1 MKPALLL
8 TILLALAVPAAAQ
21 TTSGPAGVWLKGD
34 LHVHDDH
41 SSDGSL
47 PRQRAK
53 DRAKGNVSVADQI
66 GQGTK
71 MGLAFMPL
79 TDHRTFDQYY
89 DPQWE
94 APHLLLIPG
103 EEANGSPHAIVLGAA
118 DSIVQGAARP
128 DRPGFVHVQQSVW
141 DAHSQGALWSVA
153 HPDDGETDKDTG
165 APNVMANVQGM
176 DLVEMWNH
184 ASNVDKE
191 IAYSENRWNAGFRFG
206 VAGASD
212 NHFREYWDRQGPGLP
227 TTSVLAMTRTE
238 RGVVDGL
245 RAGHITLSIDPA
257 GPELLL
263 SSDLKVHGRPAQ
275 GGDEVIAPAGT
286 KGHLRLRVRHAA
298 GMQVLVYRQPGRSA
312 GPFKT
317 FSPKGDDET
326 FNLDITAG
334 PAPDWYRAEIR
345 GLSVATPTAPAA
357 MELKAAA
364 SPLFLSPSSVEA
376 RPEISIPADQGH
388 DDGAVRAAGAP
399 DAFDGFPDIATE
411 AGVSHVV
418 MEAHGEGTSSILYR
432 RHDARGGWAGQGLTI
447 SGKAPARFPR
457 VAAHGRDVWVTWQE
471 DAVQIPHRPVI
482 RLRHSADGGK
492 TWRAAATVRSLAGRA
507 EHPVIAVSTAG
518 HPVLAWEEIQAGQPF
533 DVLVQEIGRDPEPRN
548 LSRPGKVF
556 HAADPDDTRTAR
568 YPASV
573 WPAIAASP
581 DGKIAVAWQDD
592 RDDIDPLWTGSATV
606 TGTNPDVWRIE
617 VAVRD
622 PSEGWREPAKLGDPV
637 AANRHPDLAFDSDG
651 DLVVAWETKGLSPA
665 GKNLSIVTT
674 TSTDG
679 GKNFWDYDTPSPDL
693 LTMSERPRLGRDA
706 QGAVRIVWYDSRSA
720 DWRWRVMTSLWDP
733 TRGWLATKTLDGR
746 GNNTWPATSGGAIV
760 FASTRAATR
769 LQRDP
774 TQGVYWL
781 ATLAAAK

>member
-1 MKPALLL
+1 M
-8 TILLALAVPAAAQ
+8 
-21 TTSGPAGVWLKGD
+21 S
-34 LHVHDDH
+34 
-41 SSDGSL
+41 
-47 PRQRAK
+47 
-53 DRAKGNVSVADQI
+53 
-66 GQGTK
+66 
-71 MGLAFMPL
+71 LAFMPL

-89 DPQWE
+89 DPLWE
-94 APHLLLIPG
+94 ASHLLLIPG

-153 HPDDGETDKDTG
+153 HPDDGETNKDDT
-165 APNVMANVQGM
+165 PNIMANVQGM

-191 IAYSENRWNAGFRFG
+191 IVYSENRWNAGFRFG

-227 TTSVLAMTRTE
+227 TTSVLAATRTE

-245 RAGHITLSIDPA
+245 KAGHVTLSIDPT

-263 SSDLKVHGRPAQ
+263 SSDLNVKGRPAQ

-286 KGHLRLRVRHAA
+286 RGHLRLRVRHAA

-312 GPFKT
+312 GPFRT

-326 FNLDITAG
+326 FSLDITTG

-357 MELKAAA
+357 MELKAAT
-364 SPLFLSPSSVEA
+364 SPLFLSPSPVEA
-376 RPEISIPADQGH
+376 RPEIPVPADQGH
-388 DDGAVRAAGAP
+388 DDGAVRAAGA
-399 DAFDGFPDIATE
+399 AGVFDGFPDIATE
-411 AGVSHVV
+411 VPAWESRGLLRP
-418 MEAHGEGTSSILYR
+418 MAKEPPSILYR
-432 RHDARGGWAGQGLTI
+432 RRDAKGWSGAGLTI

-471 DAVQIPHRPVI
+471 DAVQVPHRPVI
-482 RLRHSADGGK
+482 RLRHSPDGGK
-492 TWRAAATVRSLAGRA
+492 TWRATTTVRALAGRA
-507 EHPVIAVSTAG
+507 EHPVIAISAAG

-533 DVLVQEIGRDPEPRN
+533 DVLVQEIGRDGSPRN

-556 HAADPDDTRTAR
+556 HPADPDDTRTAR

-581 DGKIAVAWQDD
+581 DGRIAVAWQDD
-592 RDDIDPLWTGSATV
+592 RDDIDPLWTGSAAAA
-606 TGTNPDVWRIE
+606 GTNPDAWRIE

-622 PSEGWREPAKLGDPV
+622 PSDGWRDPAKFGD
-637 AANRHPDLAFDSDG
+637 AQSANRHPDLAFDRDG
-651 DLVVAWETKGLSPA
+651 QPGRRLGNQGAKSCRQEPVDHHD
-665 GKNLSIVTT
+665 NLHGRRQALL
-674 TSTDG
+674 G
-679 GKNFWDYDTPSPDL
+679 GWRARVRSPDHERA
-693 LTMSERPRLGRDA
+693 TAPRPRRQGRH
-706 QGAVRIVWYDSRSA
+706 
-720 DWRWRVMTSLWDP
+720 P
-733 TRGWLATKTLDGR
+733 H
-746 GNNTWPATSGGAIV
+746 
-760 FASTRAATR
+760 R
-769 LQRDP
+769 L
-774 TQGVYWL
+774 V
-781 ATLAAAK
+781 